1 MTKLI
6 ADRSVGT
13 KILTAVAL
21 ACVAT
26 LAVGLLAMSSL
37 AKLSASANK
46 IYVDGLTAVDMIGAA
61 ETALVDNRANLLDHG
76 ISEDAA
82 AMKEAEQAIAESAK
96 VFDQELEAYKATD
109 LTGREKALARLE
121 AAVAGIRAIRE
132 EKMLPAS
139 RKNDLDTFRTVRDG
153 EYTTQVK
160 AARAAMSE
168 LIEIENRVGKEL
180 ADEAT
185 ATYRSARTT
194 MLVVSLAGMGL
205 AMALG
210 LMVTRMITRPMARVT
225 GVLDA
230 VAGGDLTKHADV
242 DSKDEIGRMAGSL
255 GVAMDS
261 MRAAVE
267 TMGGSA
273 NALAAS
279 SEQLSSTST
288 QIAASAEEASAQANV
303 VAAASEQ
310 VSRNVQ
316 TVATGSEEMGA
327 SIREIAQ
334 NASEAAR
341 VAGGA
346 VTVAEAANSSVVKL
360 GESSRQ
366 IGDVVKVITSIAE
379 QTNLLALNATIEAA
393 RAGEAG
399 KGFAVV
405 ANEVKEL
412 AQETARATE
421 DISRRVEAIQGD
433 TAGAVSAI
441 AEISAVIARINDFQ
455 MTIASAV
462 EEQTATTNEMNRS
475 VSEAAVGST
484 EIAQNITGVAQA
496 ASTTTEGVA
505 QTQQAANELARMS
518 GDLQALVSRFT
529 V

>member
-6 ADRSVGT
+6 ADRNVGT

-26 LAVGLLAMSSL
+26 LVVGLLAVSSL
-37 AKLSASANK
+37 AKLSTSANK
-46 IYVDGLTAVDMIGAA
+46 IYVDGLTAVDMVGAA
-61 ETALVDNRANLLDHG
+61 ETALVENGANVLDHG
-76 ISEDAA
+76 ISNDAA
-82 AMKEAEQAIAESAK
+82 AMKESERVIAESDK
-96 VFDQELEAYKATD
+96 VFDEELKGYKATD
-109 LTGREKALARLE
+109 LTGREEALARLE
-121 AAVAGIRAIRE
+121 AAVAEIRAIRD

-139 RKNDLDTFRTVRDG
+139 RKDDLDTFRTVRDG
-153 EYTTQVK
+153 EFTTQMT
-160 AARAAMSE
+160 AARTAVGD
-168 LIEIENRVGKEL
+168 LLEIENRVGKEL
-180 ADEAT
+180 ADEAV
-185 ATYRSARTT
+185 ATYGSARTT
-194 MLVVSLAGMGL
+194 MLVVSLGGIGL
-205 AMALG
+205 SMALG
-210 LMVTRMITRPMARVT
+210 LMVARMITRPLARVA

-242 DSKDEIGRMAGSL
+242 DGKDEIGRMAGSL

-261 MRAAVE
+261 IRAAVE

-273 NALAAS
+273 NALAVS

-303 VAAASEQ
+303 VAAASAQ

-316 TVATGSEEMGA
+316 TVATGSEEMSA

-341 VAGGA
+341 VAAGA
-346 VTVAEAANSSVVKL
+346 VSVAESANTSVVKL
-360 GESSRQ
+360 GDSSRE

-433 TAGAVSAI
+433 TAGAVAAI
-441 AEISAVIARINDFQ
+441 GEIAAVIARINDFQ

-475 VSEAAVGST
+475 VSEAATGST

-496 ASTTTEGVA
+496 AATTTQGVA
-505 QTQQAANELARMS
+505 QSQQAAAELARMS
-518 GDLQALVSRFT
+518 TELKTLVSRFT